1 LQSLEVLQQQH
12 NFTGKMCINISGVEL
27 TNENFPPLVK
37 RLPETHKVSPC
48 SVELEVTETALVAG
62 DKACLETLNVLNA
75 LGVSLAL
82 DDFGTGY
89 TAFSQL
95 IHYPANALKLIAL
108 LSVIYFL
115 KKSHEAKWF

>member
-1 LQSLEVLQQQH
+1 
-12 NFTGKMCINISGVEL
+12 MCINISGVEL

-89 TAFSQL
+89 TAFGQL